1 MKIGNQGPGQQG
13 FNTLLQ
19 VQQRQAEKQASAKR
33 INSAADDAAGL
44 QISNRLTSVINAQQQ
59 GQRNL
64 TDGVS
69 MANVYGQALRGIN
82 DNLIELQRLSVAAG
96 NGALNDADRQALQ
109 TEAEGYLSNIQRGLQ
124 TEFAGERLFSDR
136 SLTFATGDAN
146 VAFAT
151 ADPTSVL
158 NNNNLFSL
166 NLTDAATLSD
176 AQLSIRDA
184 QQLIGRLE
192 AESGAANN
200 MFQSAINSLSQN
212 SNSASAA
219 RSRITDMD
227 YARASA
233 DRAVANFQTQA
244 SVSVT
249 MQARISSERALSL
262 LS

>member
-1 MKIGNQGPGQQG
+1 MQVNSPNKNSL
-13 FNTLLQ
+13 NNSLLQ
-19 VQQRQAEKQASAKR
+19 QQKLLQQQASAKR
-33 INSAADDAAGL
+33 INSAVDDAAGL
-44 QISNRLTSVINAQQQ
+44 QISNRLTGVVTAQQQ

-64 TDGVS
+64 ADGVS

-82 DNLIELQRLSVAAG
+82 DNLIELQRLSVSAG
-96 NGALNDADRQALQ
+96 NGALSDADRQALQ
-109 TEAEGYLSNIQRGLQ
+109 TEAEGYLANIQRGLQ

-151 ADPTSVL
+151 ADPTPVL

-166 NLTDAATLSD
+166 NLTDSATLSD
-176 AQLSIRDA
+176 AQQSIRDA

-192 AESGAANN
+192 VESGAANTL
-200 MFQSAINSLSQN
+200 FQSAINSLSQN
-212 SNSASAA
+212 LSSASAA

-244 SVSVT
+244 SVSVA